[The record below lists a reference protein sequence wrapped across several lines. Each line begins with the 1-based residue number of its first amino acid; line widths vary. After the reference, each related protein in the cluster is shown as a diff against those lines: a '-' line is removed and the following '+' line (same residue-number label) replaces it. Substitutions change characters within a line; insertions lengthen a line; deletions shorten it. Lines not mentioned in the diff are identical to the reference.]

1 MAKNGKPRTIP
12 LNQIALDILVE
23 KSKVRNIKH
32 DLVFTSSVGT
42 KIDCDNL
49 RRTFESVLKKADIQN
64 FHFHDLRHTFAT
76 RMAQKGI
83 DLYKIAKLLGHKDI
97 RMTQRYSH
105 HCPDSLRDGVQILE
119 ADYNLTTVAG
129 NREVSNVGTP

>member
-129 NREVSNVGTP
+129 NREVMNA